1 MKRTK
6 LAFKILKKMNVDKI
20 VVSFISLM
28 ILCSFLLTLV
38 EPEINDIFTGLWY
51 SFVAFTTI
59 GFGDI
64 VAITLIGRIITV
76 ILSLYGIILVA
87 IMTGVLVSYYQE
99 LNNLRLKISTEELLD
114 KIDRLPE
121 LSKEELTE
129 ISKKI
134 KKKLENIWGVYN
146 ENINNM

>member
-134 KKKLENIWGVYN
+134 KKKLENI
-146 ENINNM
+146 

>member
-28 ILCSFLLTLV
+28 IVCSFLLTLV

-134 KKKLENIWGVYN
+134 KKKLENI
-146 ENINNM
+146 

>member
-1 MKRTK
+1 
-6 LAFKILKKMNVDKI
+6 MNVDKI
-20 VVSFISLM
+20 VVSFILLM
-28 ILCSFLLTLV
+28 ILCSFLLTLL

-134 KKKLENIWGVYN
+134 KKKLENI
-146 ENINNM
+146 

>member
-20 VVSFISLM
+20 VVSFILLM
-28 ILCSFLLTLV
+28 IVCSFLLTLV

-134 KKKLENIWGVYN
+134 KKKLENI
-146 ENINNM
+146 